1 MFKSLL
7 IVQSYCQ
14 RMIHKTCF
22 ITTCKYQHCPI
33 PWQKKNIYISVVLFG
48 FSIFWKT
55 AMMFMWCI
63 VFQLVAI
70 IKKKNWVAEDL
81 FPLDNQ
87 MEASTKAAIY
97 HFVPLKTQLN
107 IVKPFKEAI
116 SPSPPPACNPQLQAE
131 CWLCET
137 GDFLICSQGWP
148 QSLTSHIPINMGLII
163 AMLLLPVNYSFT
175 YSNHLSSILMIKV
188 KPAPNTPSPPGRK
201 VNELGA
207 PTSSSMPYQS

>member
-1 MFKSLL
+1 
-7 IVQSYCQ
+7 
-14 RMIHKTCF
+14 
-22 ITTCKYQHCPI
+22 
-33 PWQKKNIYISVVLFG
+33 
-48 FSIFWKT
+48 
-55 AMMFMWCI
+55 MWCI

-116 SPSPPPACNPQLQAE
+116 SPSPPPVCNPQLQAE

-163 AMLLLPVNYSFT
+163 AMLLLPANYSFT

-188 KPAPNTPSPPGRK
+188 KPAPNPPFPPGQESKRVRCTK
-201 VNELGA
+201 EFLHALSILAVPFWSGVAVEA
-207 PTSSSMPYQS
+207 HS